1 MPRGEY
7 LMSIS
12 AVINTLNEEANIA
25 ECIRSVESMAN
36 EIIVCDMHSDDATV
50 KIAERLGA
58 RIIYHDRTGY
68 VEPARY
74 YAITQASSEWVL
86 VIDADERMTD
96 SLKEK
101 LVSIAKND
109 DADIVLFGSLF
120 NYFGGYVRH
129 GGFFSLRWP
138 RFFKKSIYTKEFNEK
153 ELMVH
158 GNFRNLEK
166 SPSRKIFLPETYHI
180 LHEAY
185 PTIEKY
191 VVKTVG
197 MYSRLEAEQLYQSGK
212 RFSKLQ
218 MVVEPCKIFF
228 KKYFFLG
235 GYKDGVRGFILA
247 VLYAAF
253 RFCMHANL
261 WFFHEKAKSSR

>member
-1 MPRGEY
+1 MR
-7 LMSIS
+7 IS
-12 AVINTLNEEANIA
+12 VIINTLNEESTIA
-25 ECIRSVESMAN
+25 DCIRSVQGIAD
-36 EIIVCDMHSDDATV
+36 EIIVCDMHSDDSTA
-50 KIAERLGA
+50 KIAQELGA

-74 YAITQASSEWVL
+74 YAITQASSEWIL
-86 VIDADERMTD
+86 VVDADERMTD

-101 LVSIAKND
+101 LISIAKND
-109 DADIVLFGSLF
+109 TADIVLFGSLY
-120 NYFGGYVRH
+120 NYFGGYVRY

-138 RFFKKSIYTKEFNEK
+138 RFFKKYVYCREFDENE
-153 ELMVH
+153 LLVH

-166 SPSRKIFLPETYHI
+166 SSARKVFLPDTYYL

-191 VVKTVG
+191 VAKTVG
-197 MYSRLEAEQLYQSGK
+197 MYSRLEAEQKYQSGQK
-212 RFSKLQ
+212 FSKWE
-218 MVVEPCKIFF
+218 MVAEPCKIFI
-228 KKYFFLG
+228 KKYFFLR
-235 GYKDGVRGFILA
+235 GYKDGIRGLVLA

-261 WFFHEKAKSSR
+261 WFFQQNKTGTHPPY